1 MENIANV
8 KKIDIYIYYYIE
20 TFFPFSFSSNIS
32 GENANDRT
40 NNSCI

>member
-1 MENIANV
+1 M
-8 KKIDIYIYYYIE
+8 E
-20 TFFPFSFSSNIS
+20 TFFPFSFSSNAPNIS